1 MPKVNAMLVVLNE
14 KAFNQTLSWLNFDN
28 VNLVAAVTENGSGK
42 VVNLNGKQLPLVS
55 FTFIHQIAVANKNL
69 LWLICGFRNSL
80 EELKQT
86 KDFLILSGIPER
98 QIINFEL
105 SAQINPIW
113 VANLH
118 HIEQNGADVFA
129 TGSNAVMH
137 GLDLKNIY
145 SDNTHGGVYQPS

>member
-1 MPKVNAMLVVLNE
+1 MLVVLNE
-14 KAFNQTLSWLNFDN
+14 KAFKQTLPWLNFDN

-55 FTFIHQIAVANKNL
+55 FAFIHQIAVANKNL
-69 LWLICGFRNSL
+69 LWLICGFRNNSEDL
-80 EELKQT
+80 QQT
-86 KDFLILSGIPER
+86 KDFLMLSGVSER
-98 QIINFEL
+98 QIVNFEL
-105 SAQINPIW
+105 SAQINPVWI
-113 VANLH
+113 ANLH

-145 SDNTHGGVYQPS
+145 LDKTQWGGVYQPS